1 MAPIVRPGI
10 LDIAPYVG
18 GEAGLAGQ
26 QRVIRLASN
35 ESPLG
40 PSPQAVAAYRAL
52 AGELH
57 RYPDGGAHA
66 LREAIGRQF
75 GLDPALVVCGAG
87 SDELIGLL
95 TRAYAGPGDEVLYS
109 RHGFLM
115 YAIAAR

>member
-40 PSPQAVAAYRAL
+40 PSPRAAEAYRAR
-52 AGELH
+52 AG
-57 RYPDGGAHA
+57 A
-66 LREAIGRQF
+66 
-75 GLDPALVVCGAG
+75 
-87 SDELIGLL
+87 
-95 TRAYAGPGDEVLYS
+95 
-109 RHGFLM
+109 
-115 YAIAAR
+115 